1 MEASAVTHATRVI
14 SAAARRHIY
23 RLPEG
28 VATTAADE
36 LAELVGEFARVGA
49 FWEAAARLTG
59 EAVDSEEGEG
69 GEIAEARHL
78 FDALRVA
85 FAAALPSGA
94 GRGRGARPTPAETRD
109 ARHAILRFARSTRP
123 HVSALATAVCQYP
136 AGKAVMDAARA
147 YAAAGAEDDAAE
159 ATFAAG
165 LATFEDAFGSAF
177 EDVEAWIDGMAA
189 EATPP

>member
-69 GEIAEARHL
+69 GEIAEVRRL

-94 GRGRGARPTPAETRD
+94 GRGARPTPAETRD
-109 ARHAILRFARSTRP
+109 ARHTILQAARSIWP
-123 HVSALATAVCQYP
+123 HVKSLAAAVCQYG
-136 AGKAVMDAARA
+136 AGKAIMDAARV

-159 ATFAAG
+159 ATFAVG
-165 LATFEDAFGSAF
+165 LATFEDGFKSAF
-177 EDVEAWIDGMAA
+177 EDAEAWIDDMVA

>member
-1 MEASAVTHATRVI
+1 MGASAVTHATRVI

-23 RLPEG
+23 RLPEK
-28 VATTAADE
+28 VATTAGDE
-36 LAELVGEFARVGA
+36 LAEVVGEFARVTA

-94 GRGRGARPTPAETRD
+94 GRGARPTPAETRD
-109 ARHAILRFARSTRP
+109 ARHAILLAARSIRP

-165 LATFEDAFGSAF
+165 LAAFEDGFRRTF
-177 EDVEAWIDGMAA
+177 EDVEAWIDDMAA
-189 EATPP
+189 EAPPP